1 MNAWIRFCQHMGL
14 NEHLVEDGVA
24 YSEDQTEVCILAFS
38 AFEITR
44 AMSTFNVY
52 LPGIRSF
59 FVERGIKN
67 NFARALHSE
76 SVKFVKRG
84 YIKIQAKL
92 FPADGVK
99 KLAFTLGLVNF
110 VKETMNEGSKN
121 DRDIWEILSQ
131 EIALRFGIYFLLR
144 KSEYLPDARKFGL
157 QRSNIM
163 FFSMD
168 GTFTKSFYSEDKSG
182 QDR

>member
-1 MNAWIRFCQHMGL
+1 MGL

-24 YSEDQTEVCILAFS
+24 YSEDQTEVSISAFS

-44 AMSTFNVY
+44 GMSPAFTFNVY
-52 LPGIRSF
+52 LPVIRSF

-99 KLAFTLGLVNF
+99 KLAFTLGLVTF
-110 VKETMNEGSKN
+110 VKDAMNEGSKN
-121 DRDIWEILSQ
+121 DRDKWEILSQ
-131 EIALRFGIYFLLR
+131 ETALRFGIYFLLR
-144 KSEYLPDARKFGL
+144 KLEYKALTLCSLTWTKF
-157 QRSNIM
+157 
-163 FFSMD
+163 
-168 GTFTKSFYSEDKSG
+168 Y
-182 QDR
+182 